1 MKALCE
7 FGKNF
12 ITKREIKSWY
22 KKLLKEKGG
31 QQTIRLI
38 LNYEACSPNDL
49 AMAYIGK
56 EDNSFITIDIKQ
68 LLKIGCDRDEIKFI
82 IAHELAHLIGP
93 QSTTHEYAGV
103 GMEDC
108 PAKVI
113 RYREIEADY
122 LALQW
127 TDLIYPEYVL
137 LRRKLNDYLLEYAK
151 PHMSPKE
158 YRRAKKLVRE
168 AEVAQ
173 VQGVVNMTKEFI
185 W

>member
-7 FGKNF
+7 LGKSL
-12 ITKREIKSWY
+12 ITKREIKSWF

-31 QQTIRLI
+31 QQSISLV
-38 LNYEACSPNDL
+38 LNYKACSPNDL
-49 AMAYIGK
+49 AIAYIGK
-56 EDNSFITIDIKQ
+56 EDNSFITIDVKQ
-68 LLKIGCDRDEIKFI
+68 LLKIGCDRGEIKFI

-103 GMEDC
+103 GMTDC
-108 PAKVI
+108 PAEVI

-137 LRRKLNDYLLEYAK
+137 LRRKLNEYILVWYKERLSSKDWKAAK
-151 PHMSPKE
+151 RKVAAAEKDQTEGVIKMKKE
-158 YRRAKKLVRE
+158 Y
-168 AEVAQ
+168 
-173 VQGVVNMTKEFI
+173 I

>member
-82 IAHELAHLIGP
+82 IAHELYNFKSLEERTQSRLIKAYG
-93 QSTTHEYAGV
+93 SDFE
-103 GMEDC
+103 
-108 PAKVI
+108 
-113 RYREIEADY
+113 R
-122 LALQW
+122 
-127 TDLIYPEYVL
+127 
-137 LRRKLNDYLLEYAK
+137 
-151 PHMSPKE
+151 
-158 YRRAKKLVRE
+158 
-168 AEVAQ
+168 Q
-173 VQGVVNMTKEFI
+173 VNLGLGFGTI
-185 W
+185 